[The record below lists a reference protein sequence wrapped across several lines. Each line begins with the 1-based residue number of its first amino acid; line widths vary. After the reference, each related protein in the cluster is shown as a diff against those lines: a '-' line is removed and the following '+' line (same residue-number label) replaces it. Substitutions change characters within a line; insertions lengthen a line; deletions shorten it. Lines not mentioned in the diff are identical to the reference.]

1 MTGKANTMTDDF
13 DPTRWITTKEAAELT
28 GYTQSYIRK
37 AISQGRLDAEKI
49 GRDRLL
55 RRDDVLEYTEE
66 MVAGLGEAR
75 F

>member
-1 MTGKANTMTDDF
+1 MTITDDF
-13 DPTRWITTKEAAELT
+13 NPSEWITTKEAAELT

-37 AISQGRLDAEKI
+37 AISRGRLDAEKI

-55 RRDDVLEYTEE
+55 RRDDILEYTEE